1 MAFYN
6 ISFLR
11 SAEKELR
18 GISQPYLSKIL
29 DTIKQLSEAPRPHGA
44 QMLKGEGR
52 FFRVREGD
60 YRIIYEIKDGTKEVT
75 IIKIG
80 HRREVYDR

>member
-1 MAFYN
+1 MVSYSL
-6 ISFLR
+6 SFKR

-18 GISQPYLSKIL
+18 GIPNPYLQKIISKI
-29 DTIKQLSEAPRPHGA
+29 QSLSEEPRPPA
-44 QMLKGEGR
+44 SEILKGEDR
-52 FFRVREGD
+52 YYRIRQGD
-60 YRIIYEIKDGTKEVT
+60 YRVIYEIDDARRAIT